1 MSENN
6 LADII
11 SQLSSNKDFMGM
23 VEKIKESGDFESVLS
38 EVSSLLGVGGAQDKE
53 SKSVSDEINV
63 GENDSTEGAPH
74 AQASFEKGE
83 ASEEAS
89 QDNLSS
95 LLGGILPLFA
105 SSISSSASLLVAL
118 KPYLSKRR
126 CELID
131 NIIKLSHLAGVV
143 SLVK

>member
-23 VEKIKESGDFESVLS
+23 VERVKESGDFEGILS
-38 EVSSLLGVGGAQDKE
+38 EISSLLGGAQDKE

-63 GENDSTEGAPH
+63 GENDSSEGAPH
-74 AQASFEKGE
+74 AQALYERGE

-105 SSISSSASLLVAL
+105 RSISSSASLLVAL